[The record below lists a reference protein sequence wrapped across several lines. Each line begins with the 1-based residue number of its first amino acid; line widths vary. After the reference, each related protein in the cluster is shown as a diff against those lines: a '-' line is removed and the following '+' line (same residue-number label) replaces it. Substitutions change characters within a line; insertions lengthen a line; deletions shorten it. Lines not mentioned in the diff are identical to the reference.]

1 MATMLDSQL
10 AWAVTR
16 DPALRDRIEAL
27 IRKTAV
33 ENGVTAA
40 EAEMLR
46 QPPIEQLLW
55 AVAGNGSMFA
65 AVKQKISD
73 QAADEPRVSDAV
85 ADGLSDGDLT
95 WLIAQEITCLQGG

>member
-33 ENGVTAA
+33 ENGVTAS

-46 QPPIEQLLW
+46 TPPIEQVLW
-55 AVAGNGSMFA
+55 AVAGNGSMFSA
-65 AVKQKISD
+65 LKDRIASQP
-73 QAADEPRVSDAV
+73 ADEPNVGAAIAEGV
-85 ADGLSDGDLT
+85 SDGDLT